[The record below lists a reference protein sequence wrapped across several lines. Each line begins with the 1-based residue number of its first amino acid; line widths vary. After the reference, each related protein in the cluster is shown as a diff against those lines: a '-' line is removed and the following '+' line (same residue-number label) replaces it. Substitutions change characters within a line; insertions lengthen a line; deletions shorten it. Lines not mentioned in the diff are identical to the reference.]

1 MINKPKTQKL
11 IIQLHTFLSLV
22 ISVLVYFFYEP
33 SFAKV
38 FFYGSLVLNLYL
50 RLLGFNFLAFAI
62 PEQETGELGKYNT
75 LLAIFSSLRT
85 ALVAGVFALF
95 ILKFK
100 FNLYALGASFI
111 LFQVI
116 LIGSG
121 IFFNGPYNNRDS
133 R

>member
-1 MINKPKTQKL
+1 MQSKSKITKSIVQVHTLLSILCSAL
-11 IIQLHTFLSLV
+11 I
-22 ISVLVYFFYEP
+22 YFFYDP

-38 FFYGSLVLNLYL
+38 FFYGSLMFNLYL
-50 RLLGFNFLAFAI
+50 RFLGFNLDVLALPGAESE
-62 PEQETGELGKYNT
+62 PSSKYST

-85 ALVAGVFALF
+85 AIVAGVFALF

-100 FNLYALGASFI
+100 FNLYALAASFI